1 MPLAGLLSAVAH
13 PATRRW
19 WQRYGFAIGIVLL
32 AWGARSAITAAVG
45 SSALPFVFFFPAVTA
60 AAWFGGLKP
69 ALLSMVLSAA
79 LANWYFLSPMH
90 DFVSLIAFIL
100 GSLLIIGAMETLHRT
115 SLENQRKDVD
125 RTKAQYILSTT
136 LASIGDGVIVTDEK
150 GRITFLNPE
159 AERLTGWKN
168 AEATGRALTEVF
180 RILDQDT
187 RKSVENPAEKVLRLG
202 YMVGLANH
210 TLLVSKNGEETPIDD
225 SAAPIRTAGGPIYGV
240 VLVFRDVTE
249 QRKAEHERARLAA
262 IVQFSWDAM
271 ATKDLNGIIQTWNA
285 GAERLLGYKAK
296 EIIGKSVTTIIPA
309 DRMNE
314 ETEILSRLRR
324 GQPYERRETIRV
336 AKDGRPIHVSLSVS
350 PLKDSEGNVIGAS
363 KILHDISD
371 ILAARDALAKE
382 SELFA
387 TTLRS
392 IGDAVIVTDA
402 EGHITFVNPEAERL
416 TGWPQSDAAGK
427 LLPDV
432 FRIVNEQTRNS
443 VENPVDKVLR
453 SGGTVG
459 LANHTILID
468 RDGIERPIDDSA
480 APIIRA
486 EGEHL
491 GVVLVFRDITERK
504 RAEKA
509 LQEEAQRK
517 DEFLAILSH
526 ELRNPLAPIGIAVEI
541 LQRIGSSNPQFKQLC
556 GIVDRQTKQLTRL
569 LDDLLD
575 ISRISSG
582 KILLKKEY
590 VDLSLAVSSAVE
602 SVGPQIS
609 SKSHNLTTEIP
620 SAPLFVYGDSVRL
633 SQVVANLLSN
643 AARYMDR
650 GGRVVLKLERQGP
663 NAVICV
669 RDYGIGISS
678 DQILRIFDM
687 FTQVDHSL
695 GHGQG
700 GLGVGLSLA
709 KQLVNLHGGT
719 LEASSEGL
727 GKGSEFTVRIPIAT
741 VPPPE
746 LVKTSSPDATAIRRH
761 RILVADDNQDS
772 AVVLAHFLA
781 TEGHEVQT
789 VYNGV
794 RAVESV
800 KALRPKVAILDIG
813 MPGLNGYDTA
823 QQIRSEF
830 GSAIVLIAVTGW
842 GQEEDKKRS
851 RQAGFDYHLTKP
863 IDVLALEHILAQ
875 IH

>member
-60 AAWFGGLKP
+60 AAWFGALKP

>member
-1 MPLAGLLSAVAH
+1 MPLAGSLSAVAH
-13 PATRRW
+13 PSTRQW
-19 WQRYGFAIGIVLL
+19 WQRYGFAVGVVLV
-32 AWGARSAITAAVG
+32 AWGSRNAITAAVG
-45 SSALPFVFFFPAVTA
+45 TSALPFVFFFPAVTA
-60 AAWFGGLKP
+60 AAWYSGLKP
-69 ALLSMVLSAA
+69 ALLSMILSAA
-79 LANWYFLSPMH
+79 LANWYFLDSAH
-90 DFVSLIAFIL
+90 DLVSLIAFIA
-100 GSLLIIGAMETLHRT
+100 GSLLIIGALETLHRT
-115 SLENQRKDVD
+115 TLEGHRKEID
-125 RTKAQYILSTT
+125 RTRSQYILSTT

-150 GRITFLNPE
+150 ASVTFLNPE

-168 AEATGRALTEVF
+168 ADATGRPLTTVF
-180 RILDQDT
+180 HILNQQT
-187 RKSVENPAEKVLRLG
+187 REIVENPADKVLRFG
-202 YMVGLANH
+202 YTVGLANH

-225 SAAPIRTAGGPIYGV
+225 SAAPIRTADGPVYGV
-240 VLVFRDVTE
+240 VLVFRDVTA
-249 QRKAEHERARLAA
+249 QRKAEYERARLAA
-262 IVQFSWDAM
+262 IVQFSGDAM
-271 ATKDLNGIIQTWNA
+271 VTKDLNGIIQTWNA
-285 GAERLLGYKAK
+285 GAERLLGYKAE
-296 EIIGKSVTTIIPA
+296 EIIGKSVTQIIPA

-314 ETEILSRLRR
+314 ETEIISRLHK
-324 GQPYERRETIRV
+324 GQPYERLETVRV
-336 AKDGRPIHVSLSVS
+336 AKGGRLIHVSLSVS
-350 PLKDSEGNVIGAS
+350 PLKDHEGKVIGAS

-402 EGHITFVNPEAERL
+402 QGRITFLNPEAERL
-416 TGWPQSDAAGK
+416 TAWTQADAAGQQ
-427 LLPDV
+427 LPEV
-432 FRIVNEQTRNS
+432 FRIVNEETRHS
-443 VENPVDKVLR
+443 VENPVDKVIR

-459 LANHTILID
+459 LANHTVLID
-468 RDGIERPIDDSA
+468 RKGVERPIDDSA

-486 EGEHL
+486 GEERL

-504 RAEKA
+504 QAEKA
-509 LQEEAQRK
+509 LHEEARRK

-541 LQRIGSSNPQFKQLC
+541 LQRLGPPDLQFKQLC

-582 KILLKKEY
+582 KILLKKEHL
-590 VDLSLAVSSAVE
+590 DLSLAVSSAVE
-602 SVGPQIS
+602 SVGPQMTSRNHELI
-609 SKSHNLTTEIP
+609 TEIH
-620 SAPLFVYGDSVRL
+620 SAPLYVYGDSVRL

-650 GGRVVLKLERQGP
+650 GGRVSLKLGREGSD
-663 NAVICV
+663 AVIRV
-669 RDYGIGISS
+669 QDQGIGISP
-678 DQILRIFDM
+678 DQMPRIFDM

-695 GHGQG
+695 DHGQG
-700 GLGVGLSLA
+700 GLGVGLSLSR
-709 KQLVNLHGGT
+709 QLVNLHGGS
-719 LEASSEGL
+719 LEANSEGL
-727 GKGSEFTVRIPIAT
+727 GKGSEFIVRIPLA
-741 VPPPE
+741 VVSPSE
-746 LVKTSSPDATAIRRH
+746 AVKPSSPDRAQLRRH

-794 RAVESV
+794 KAIEAV
-800 KALRPKVAILDIG
+800 KNLRPEVAILDIG

-830 GSAIVLIAVTGW
+830 GKRIVLIAVTGW

-851 RQAGFDYHLTKP
+851 REAGFDYHLTKP
-863 IDVLALEHILAQ
+863 IDVSTLEKILAQ
-875 IH
+875 LN

>member
-1 MPLAGLLSAVAH
+1 MPLAGSLSAVAS
-13 PATRRW
+13 PSTRQW
-19 WQRYGFAIGIVLL
+19 WKRYGFAIGIVLL
-32 AWGARSAITAAVG
+32 AWAARDAITAAIG

-60 AAWFGGLKP
+60 AAWYSGLKP
-69 ALLSMVLSAA
+69 ALLSVVLSAA
-79 LANWYFLSPMH
+79 LAHWFFLDSSH
-90 DFVSLIAFIL
+90 DLASLIAFVA
-100 GSLLIIGAMETLHRT
+100 GSLLIIGALETLHRT
-115 SLENQRKDVD
+115 TLESQRKEND
-125 RTKAQYILSTT
+125 RDRAQYILSTT

-150 GRITFLNPE
+150 GAVTFINRE

-168 AEATGRALTEVF
+168 SDATGLPLTEVF
-180 RILDQDT
+180 HILNQQT
-187 RKSVENPAEKVLRLG
+187 RKIVENPADKVLRFG
-202 YMVGLANH
+202 YSVGLANH

-225 SAAPIRTAGGPIYGV
+225 SAAPIRTGDGPVFGV

-249 QRKAEHERARLAA
+249 QRKAEYERARLAA
-262 IVQFSWDAM
+262 IVQFSWDAI

-285 GAERLLGYKAK
+285 GAERLFGYKAD
-296 EIIGKSVTTIIPA
+296 EIIGKPVTQIIPA

-314 ETEILSRLRR
+314 ETEILARLRR
-324 GQPYERRETIRV
+324 GQPYERHETIRV
-336 AKDGRPIHVSLSVS
+336 AKGGRPIHVSVSVS
-350 PLKDSEGNVIGAS
+350 PLKDNDGNVVGAS

-371 ILAARDALAKE
+371 ILAVRDALAKE

-402 EGHITFVNPEAERL
+402 QGRITFVNPEAERL
-416 TGWPQSDAAGK
+416 TGLTQSEAAGQP
-427 LLPDV
+427 LPDV
-432 FRIVNEQTRNS
+432 FRIVNEETRNN
-443 VENPVDKVLR
+443 VENPVDKVIR

-459 LANHTILID
+459 LANHTVLID
-468 RDGIERPIDDSA
+468 RNGIERPIDDSA

-486 EGEHL
+486 GGEHL

-504 RAEKA
+504 QAEKA
-509 LQEEAQRK
+509 LHEEARRK

-541 LQRIGSSNPQFKQLC
+541 LQRTGPPDPQFKQLC

-582 KILLKKEY
+582 KILLKKEHL
-590 VDLSLAVSSAVE
+590 DLSLAVSSAVE
-602 SVGPQIS
+602 SVGPQ
-609 SKSHNLTTEIP
+609 LTSRNHDLITEIR
-620 SAPLFVYGDSVRL
+620 SAPLYVLGDSVRL
-633 SQVVANLLSN
+633 SQVVTNLLSN

-650 GGRVVLKLERQGP
+650 GGRVILTLDREGSD
-663 NAVICV
+663 AVIRV
-669 RDYGIGISS
+669 RDYGIGISP
-678 DQILRIFDM
+678 DQMSRIFEM

-695 GHGQG
+695 DHGQG
-700 GLGVGLSLA
+700 GLGVGLSLS
-709 KQLVNLHGGT
+709 KQLVHLHGGS
-719 LEASSEGL
+719 LEANSEGL
-727 GKGSEFTVRIPIAT
+727 GKGSEFVVRIPIAT
-741 VPPPE
+741 ELPPE
-746 LVKTSSPDATAIRRH
+746 SEKLSGPDRASIRRH

-794 RAVESV
+794 RAIEVV
-800 KALRPKVAILDIG
+800 KTLRPEVAILDIG
-813 MPGLNGYDTA
+813 MPGLNGYETA

-830 GSAIVLIAVTGW
+830 GRAIVLIAVTGW

-851 RQAGFDYHLTKP
+851 KEAGFDYHLTKP
-863 IDVLALEHILAQ
+863 IDVLTLEQILAQ
-875 IH
+875 LQ